1 MLGSALQE
9 NIVSLLSYDDKF
21 SSIIRHSVAV
31 NLYGGP
37 YRIIAL
43 RCYDYIDQF
52 NKPPKDHIADLLSDK
67 LSGDTPEAQ
76 LYSDII
82 VSIKNAYAGIN
93 TDYVIKQLELFIRR
107 QSLRSISVDLT
118 KALQKDTE
126 ESLEEADRLIKQATN
141 QGLQLFDPGTRL
153 GDKSK
158 ALSFLDITN
167 ESFPT
172 GIKEL
177 DKRGFGPNRKELWLG
192 VANTKTGKTWLLIQ
206 LAKMSLMHRLRVSH
220 ITLEMSE
227 GRAAQRY
234 FQALFGVSK
243 RREIHRTIKFKCDE
257 LGRVIGFDD
266 VTISPRLAL
275 DDQGIRTK
283 LEKVVDKW
291 AIRQL
296 NNIYIKQFPTG
307 ALTVHQ
313 LEAYLDNLEA
323 TQRFTPDLLI
333 IDYPDL
339 MKTDTDNFRLA
350 LDRIYMDLRGLA
362 IKRNIAL
369 AVVSQS
375 HRGAARAKTV
385 KGDNVAEA
393 YSKIAH
399 ADVIVTLTSTEAEK
413 KLGLARLFV
422 IGRNDSDGI
431 TILIS
436 QQYGIGS
443 FVCDSAIMPGD
454 YWERIGSEG
463 GEET

>member
-21 SSIIRHSVAV
+21 SSIIRHSVAI

-37 YRIIAL
+37 FRVIAL
-43 RCYDYIDQF
+43 RCYDYIDKF
-52 NKPPKDHIADLLSDK
+52 GKAPKDHIADLLSDK
-67 LSGDTPEAQ
+67 LTGDTPETQ

-82 VSIKNAYAGIN
+82 VSIKNAYEGIN
-93 TDYVIKQLELFIRR
+93 TEYVIKTLELFIRR

-126 ESLEEADRLIKQATN
+126 ESLEEADRLIKRATN

-153 GDKSK
+153 GDKAK
-158 ALSFLDITN
+158 ALSFLDIVN

-172 GIKEL
+172 GIEEL
-177 DKRGFGPNRKELWLG
+177 DKRGFGPTRKELWLG
-192 VANTKTGKTWLLIQ
+192 VANTKGGKTWMLIQ
-206 LAKMSLMHRLRVSH
+206 LAKMALMHRLKVAH

-227 GRAAQRY
+227 ARASQRY

-243 RREIHRTIKFKCDE
+243 RREAHRTTKFKRDE

-266 VTISPRLAL
+266 VTISPKLTL
-275 DDQGIRTK
+275 DDQDIKAK

-307 ALTVHQ
+307 TLTVHQ

-323 TQRFTPDLLI
+323 TQQFVPDLLI

-339 MKTDTDNFRLA
+339 MKLDKAEYRLS
-350 LDRIYMDLRGLA
+350 LDEIYKEIRGLL
-362 IKRNIAL
+362 IKRNIAG

-375 HRGAARAKTV
+375 HRSAARAKTV
-385 KGDNVAEA
+385 KGDNVAESYA
-393 YSKIAH
+393 KIAH
-399 ADVIVTLTSTEAEK
+399 ADCIVTLTSTEAEK

-422 IGRNDSDGI
+422 IGRNDQDGI
-431 TILIS
+431 SILIS

-443 FVCDSAIMPGD
+443 FVVDSALMPTD
-454 YWERIGSEG
+454 YWANFE
-463 GEET
+463 GEEGE

>member
-172 GIKEL
+172 GIEEL
-177 DKRGFGPNRKELWLG
+177 DRRGFGPNRKELWLG
-192 VANTKTGKTWLLIQ
+192 VAPQ
-206 LAKMSLMHRLRVSH
+206 
-220 ITLEMSE
+220 
-227 GRAAQRY
+227 
-234 FQALFGVSK
+234 
-243 RREIHRTIKFKCDE
+243 
-257 LGRVIGFDD
+257 
-266 VTISPRLAL
+266 P
-275 DDQGIRTK
+275 
-283 LEKVVDKW
+283 
-291 AIRQL
+291 
-296 NNIYIKQFPTG
+296 
-307 ALTVHQ
+307 
-313 LEAYLDNLEA
+313 
-323 TQRFTPDLLI
+323 
-333 IDYPDL
+333 
-339 MKTDTDNFRLA
+339 
-350 LDRIYMDLRGLA
+350 
-362 IKRNIAL
+362 
-369 AVVSQS
+369 
-375 HRGAARAKTV
+375 
-385 KGDNVAEA
+385 
-393 YSKIAH
+393 
-399 ADVIVTLTSTEAEK
+399 
-413 KLGLARLFV
+413 
-422 IGRNDSDGI
+422 
-431 TILIS
+431 
-436 QQYGIGS
+436 
-443 FVCDSAIMPGD
+443 
-454 YWERIGSEG
+454 
-463 GEET
+463 

>member
-1 MLGSALQE
+1 MLGSSLQE

-21 SSIIRHSVAV
+21 SSIIRHSVAI

-37 YRIIAL
+37 YRTIAI
-43 RCYDYIDQF
+43 RCYDYIDSYG
-52 NKPPKDHIADLLSDK
+52 KPPGDHIADLLSDK
-67 LSGDTPEAQ
+67 ISGDTSEAQ
-76 LYSDII
+76 LYTDII
-82 VSIKNAYAGIN
+82 ISIKNAYEGIN

-107 QSLRSISVDLT
+107 QSLRTISVDLT

-158 ALSFLDITN
+158 ALSFLDIAN

-172 GIKEL
+172 GIEEL
-177 DKRGFGPNRKELWLG
+177 DRRGFGPTRKELWLG
-192 VANTKTGKTWLLIQ
+192 VANTKGGKTWLLIQ
-206 LAKMSLMHRLRVSH
+206 LAKMVLMHRLKVCH
-220 ITLEMSE
+220 VTLEMSE
-227 GRAAQRY
+227 GRASQRY

-243 RREIHRTIKFKCDE
+243 RREVHKTIKFRRDD

-266 VTISPRLAL
+266 VNISPRLTL
-275 DDQGIRTK
+275 DDQDIRAK
-283 LEKVVDKW
+283 LEKVIDKW

-323 TQRFTPDLLI
+323 TQHFVPDLLI

-339 MKTDTDNFRLA
+339 MKLDKSNFRLS
-350 LDRIYMDLRGLA
+350 LDETYKDLRGIA
-362 IKRNIAL
+362 VSRNIAL

-375 HRGAARAKTV
+375 HREAARAKTV
-385 KGDNVAEA
+385 RGDNVAEA

-399 ADVIVTLTSTEAEK
+399 ADCVITLSSTEAEK

-422 IGRNDSDGI
+422 AAGRNDADHI
-431 TILIS
+431 TLIIS

-443 FVCDSAIMPGD
+443 FVFDSAIMPGD
-454 YWERIGSEG
+454 YWQNLEGEEG
-463 GEET
+463 GE